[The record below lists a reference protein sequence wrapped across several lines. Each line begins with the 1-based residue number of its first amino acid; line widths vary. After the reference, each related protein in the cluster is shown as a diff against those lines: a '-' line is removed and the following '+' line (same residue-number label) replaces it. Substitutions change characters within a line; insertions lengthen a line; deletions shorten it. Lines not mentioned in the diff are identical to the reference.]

1 MSSALHAA
9 LTCLKPLHNA
19 NGAPREKDFGDQF
32 PHLPATDYGFAATLG
47 DFKTIYMTRISGH
60 ARRLLGRTE
69 RRIAEHG
76 PLAYGWA
83 ETREDRLQ
91 ILDTLIAQKAQQLVE
106 MGVKNTFDGGVTAF
120 YRAIALL
127 EGNNPRRLRLGYLE
141 VGDEVLATHS
151 GTICHN
157 RLMITL
163 SSRTD
168 GQLKRYSPGP
178 LLLRHQIEEA
188 ATQGL
193 AFYDLGLGT
202 ASYKEKWCDV
212 VEPLFDCCVA
222 FKPHGAL
229 LTLALN
235 SGARA
240 KRFVKSNPRVL

>member
-1 MSSALHAA
+1 
-9 LTCLKPLHNA
+9 
-19 NGAPREKDFGDQF
+19 
-32 PHLPATDYGFAATLG
+32 
-47 DFKTIYMTRISGH
+47 
-60 ARRLLGRTE
+60 
-69 RRIAEHG
+69 
-76 PLAYGWA
+76 
-83 ETREDRLQ
+83 
-91 ILDTLIAQKAQQLVE
+91 
-106 MGVKNTFDGGVTAF
+106 MGVKNMFDGGVTAF

-229 LTLALN
+229 LTLAQLGGSREALRQVEPACFMRSRN
-235 SGARA
+235 GCGAPCGGIRPPPTDCYSLRPAFRTAPNAAPRRQPPGSRA
-240 KRFVKSNPRVL
+240 R

>member
-1 MSSALHAA
+1 M
-9 LTCLKPLHNA
+9 
-19 NGAPREKDFGDQF
+19 
-32 PHLPATDYGFAATLG
+32 
-47 DFKTIYMTRISGH
+47 
-60 ARRLLGRTE
+60 
-69 RRIAEHG
+69 
-76 PLAYGWA
+76 
-83 ETREDRLQ
+83 
-91 ILDTLIAQKAQQLVE
+91 
-106 MGVKNTFDGGVTAF
+106 FDGGVTAF
-120 YRAIALL
+120 YREIALL

-202 ASYKEKWCDV
+202 ASYKEKWRDV
-212 VEPLFDCCVA
+212 VEPCGGIRPPPTDCYSLRPA
-222 FKPHGAL
+222 FRTAPNAAPRRQPPG
-229 LTLALN
+229 
-235 SGARA
+235 SRAR
-240 KRFVKSNPRVL
+240 

>member
-1 MSSALHAA
+1 
-9 LTCLKPLHNA
+9 
-19 NGAPREKDFGDQF
+19 
-32 PHLPATDYGFAATLG
+32 
-47 DFKTIYMTRISGH
+47 MTRISGH